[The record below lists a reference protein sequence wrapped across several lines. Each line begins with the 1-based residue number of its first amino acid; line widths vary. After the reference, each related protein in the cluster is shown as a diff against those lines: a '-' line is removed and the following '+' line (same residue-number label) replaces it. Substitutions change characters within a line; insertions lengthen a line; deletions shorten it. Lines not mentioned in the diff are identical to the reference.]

1 MRNGNEPAVQEQ
13 EGRTFQRENS
23 VCKSPKAGGAGVVE
37 EVPGGQCMSQ
47 AVQSPREEAAK
58 GAGQT

>member
-1 MRNGNEPAVQEQ
+1 MVISQLCRNKREEPS
-13 EGRTFQRENS
+13 RENS

-47 AVQSPREEAAK
+47 AVQSPLEEAAK